1 MYSTSTV
8 LTSAKSNHKMKS
20 DANQKMNDANEGN
33 DWDQFEDNTEEDLS
47 NMKLNG
53 EHQEANATTYAV
65 AAAAAAT
72 VASSVHSDSDTVP
85 SSIPQHNAP
94 HKLPP
99 SVVSSITGTN
109 HYSVTSP
116 AGPPPTNISCTKKTS
131 RESGSSAKR
140 RGSNS
145 QALLR
150 AKASLTCPTSF
161 RLNTSHTNVCGTM
174 ANRRASEG
182 AVPALPVNPNA
193 NSTPTA
199 TAHAA
204 AHTAHAAATAIRGPS
219 RNTERS
225 TSRPPSAPNPIHE
238 NLPNHRN
245 FGLRTSSPT
254 PVSIRSSNSLNSLS
268 LSLASS
274 PSFDKFN
281 KKLTSGEWKDVE
293 IHQRPNAF
301 DQTARSDSG
310 MFSNSLLSSSSPS
323 ARSLHAS
330 AVWRDQMFIFGGYDG
345 TSRRNDFYS
354 FHFKHKMWTRIDER
368 VGHSPLQ
375 GDSNANANDAQHLF
389 PNIIHGQ
396 VHGQPPSP
404 RDRHSAVVYGN
415 GFYVFGGFDGHA
427 RVNDLYKYDID
438 ENVWSRII
446 PSTMSTGIP
455 TPRHSHSAVV
465 YQNAMY
471 IFGGYDG
478 SYSCNVYKYDFL
490 NNVWTSVNT
499 VGRIP
504 RARYRAT
511 CVVFNDTMII
521 HGGHDGTKHLSDTH
535 VLDMNTKCWTS
546 LANVRGT
553 TPFPR
558 DSQVGFLYDNA
569 MYIYG
574 GSAGGTAMNDMHEL
588 LLEGPEDDFIPMW

>member
-1 MYSTSTV
+1 MYQYSTATV
-8 LTSAKSNHKMKS
+8 STSAKR
-20 DANQKMNDANEGN
+20 NQEMNDTNEGS
-33 DWDQFEDNTEEDLS
+33 DWDHFEDNNTEVDLS
-47 NMKLNG
+47 NMKLNE
-53 EHQEANATTYAV
+53 EHQEAT
-65 AAAAAAT
+65 
-72 VASSVHSDSDTVP
+72 SVNSDSDTVP
-85 SSIPQHNAP
+85 SSVPQHSAA

-109 HYSVTSP
+109 HYSVPSA
-116 AGPPPTNISCTKKTS
+116 AGPPPMNISCAKKTS
-131 RESGSSAKR
+131 REKGSSTKR
-140 RGSNS
+140 HHSSKTCSSNS

-161 RLNTSHTNVCGTM
+161 RLNTSHTNFCGTM
-174 ANRRASEG
+174 VNRRLSEG
-182 AVPALPVNPNA
+182 AVPALPVNPNVHANVHANVNANMNA
-193 NSTPTA
+193 NSTHA
-199 TAHAA
+199 TAH
-204 AHTAHAAATAIRGPS
+204 TAATPTRRSPRITGS
-219 RNTERS
+219 S
-225 TSRPPSAPNPIHE
+225 TSRPLSAPNSIHE

-245 FGLRTSSPT
+245 FGLTTTSPN
-254 PVSIRSSNSLNSLS
+254 PASIRSSNSLC
-268 LSLASS
+268 SLASS
-274 PSFDKFN
+274 PSIDNLK
-281 KKLTSGEWKDVE
+281 KKLTTGEWKDVE
-293 IHQRPNAF
+293 VNPNPLE
-301 DQTARSDSG
+301 QTARTDIG
-310 MFSNSLLSSSSPS
+310 IFSNNVLYSSSPT

-354 FHFKHKMWTRIDER
+354 FHFKHRMWTRIDER
-368 VGHSPLQ
+368 VGHAPSQ
-375 GDSNANANDAQHLF
+375 GDSNATENANDAQHLF
-389 PNIIHGQ
+389 PNVNINGQ
-396 VHGQPPSP
+396 VGGQPPSP

-446 PSTMSTGIP
+446 PSSLSTGIP

-504 RARYRAT
+504 RARYRAS
-511 CVVFNDTMII
+511 CVVYNDTMII
-521 HGGHDGTKHLSDTH
+521 HGGHDGTRHLSDTH

-558 DSQVGFLYDNA
+558 DSQVGFLHDNA
-569 MYIYG
+569 MYIFG

-588 LLEGPEDDFIPMW
+588 LLEGPENDFIPMW

>member
-1 MYSTSTV
+1 M
-8 LTSAKSNHKMKS
+8 
-20 DANQKMNDANEGN
+20 KMNDANEGN
-33 DWDQFEDNTEEDLS
+33 DWDHFEDNAEEDLS

-53 EHQEANATTYAV
+53 EHQEANASSYAV
-65 AAAAAAT
+65 AAAAT
-72 VASSVHSDSDTVP
+72 SASSVHSDSDTVP

-109 HYSVTSP
+109 HYSVTAP
-116 AGPPPTNISCTKKTS
+116 AGPPPSNISCTKKTS
-131 RESGSSAKR
+131 RENGSSAKR
-140 RGSNS
+140 HHSSKTCSSNS

-161 RLNTSHTNVCGTM
+161 RLNTSHTNFCGTM
-174 ANRRASEG
+174 VNRRFSEG
-182 AVPALPVNPNA
+182 VVAALPVNPNA

-204 AHTAHAAATAIRGPS
+204 SHTAATAHAASHTASHTAAHAASHTAAIATRGQS
-219 RNTERS
+219 RNTENS

-254 PVSIRSSNSLNSLS
+254 PVSIRSSNSLIS

-274 PSFDKFN
+274 PSFDNFN
-281 KKLTSGEWKDVE
+281 KKLTSGEWKDVD
-293 IHQRPNAF
+293 INPNPHPLE
-301 DQTARSDSG
+301 QTARTDSLL
-310 MFSNSLLSSSSPS
+310 FSNSLLSSSSPS

-330 AVWRDQMFIFGGYDG
+330 AVWRDQLFIFGGYDG

-368 VGHSPLQ
+368 VGHAPLQ
-375 GDSNANANDAQHLF
+375 GDSNANVNGAQDLF
-389 PNIIHGQ
+389 PDIIHGQ
-396 VHGQPPSP
+396 VRGQPPSP
-404 RDRHSAVVYGN
+404 RDRHSAIVYGN

-511 CVVFNDTMII
+511 CVVYNDTMII
-521 HGGHDGTKHLSDTH
+521 HGGHDGTRHLSDTH

-569 MYIYG
+569 MFIFG

-588 LLEGPEDDFIPMW
+588 LLEGPEEDFIPMW